1 MSGTSGGLVVS
12 AEGGVL
18 RLRLNRPDKRNAIDD
33 AMMRQLI
40 DEIEAAGQDES
51 VRVIVLS
58 GAGDH
63 FCGGAD
69 IIARNAKPSANGS
82 TSGSASANGSA
93 SGNGGAVV
101 RPRAGSIQR
110 RLPTTAHRLIP
121 LVQTVQT
128 PVVCAVRGWAA
139 GIGLAL
145 AVAADIT
152 VTTADATFWAP
163 FADRGFTPDSG
174 LSWLLQRRVGEVR
187 ARRML
192 LLGEKVTGAD
202 AAQWGLVDRAVPAT
216 DLDGAVEEIVAELAG
231 AATVAVGLT
240 KWLLA
245 AGATAELDDQLR
257 NEAFALELSSRSE
270 DFREGLGAFREKRR
284 PRFSG
289 R

>member
-1 MSGTSGGLVVS
+1 MSGTAGGLEVS

-58 GAGDH
+58 GAGEH

-69 IIARNAKPSANGS
+69 IIARNAKPSA
-82 TSGSASANGSA
+82 SAN
-93 SGNGGAVV
+93 GNGGAAV

-145 AVAADIT
+145 ACAADIT

-202 AAQWGLVDRAVPAT
+202 AARWGLVDRAVPAT
-216 DLDGAVEEIVAELAG
+216 ELDGAVEEIVAELAG

>member
-1 MSGTSGGLVVS
+1 MSDTAGGLVVS

-82 TSGSASANGSA
+82 GSAN
-93 SGNGGAVV
+93 GNGGAAV

-145 AVAADIT
+145 ALAADIT